1 MIDDEGGVVHEVRF
15 AHPVER
21 VWSAIVDP
29 AALAQWLMPNDFEPR
44 VGHRFHLDG
53 GPPRGLVEAE
63 VLDIDPPRR
72 VQWRWMID
80 DVATTVTITLR
91 ADGDDT
97 LLRLEHTDLP
107 SDPRPRFDRGW
118 VEKFDD
124 LALLLS
130 GAPT

>member
-1 MIDDEGGVVHEVRF
+1 MIDDDGRVVHEVRF

-21 VWSAIVDP
+21 VWSAIVDR

-44 VGHRFHLDG
+44 DGYRFHLDG

-63 VLDIDPPRR
+63 VLGIDPPYRI
-72 VQWRWMID
+72 QWLWMID
-80 DVATTVTITLR
+80 DVRTTVTITLR
-91 ADGDDT
+91 ADGDET
-97 LLRLEHTDLP
+97 LLRLEHEDLP
-107 SDPRPRFDRGW
+107 SDPRPRFDSGW

-130 GAPT
+130 GAAM

>member
-1 MIDDEGGVVHEVRF
+1 MIDDGGVVVHEVRF

-21 VWSAIVDP
+21 VWSAIVDR
-29 AALAQWLMPNDFEPR
+29 AALAHWL
-44 VGHRFHLDG
+44 
-53 GPPRGLVEAE
+53 
-63 VLDIDPPRR
+63 
-72 VQWRWMID
+72 ID

-97 LLRLEHTDLP
+97 LLRLEHTELP

-130 GAPT
+130 EASA